1 MARLNLSSMILRR
14 LFSTQVNHVIGG
26 VRRDRNAGALA
37 RLRIK
42 LCYLVRHQ
50 RLVDLDSPATFNE
63 LVQRRKLQNRDMR
76 MVTLADKVAVKA
88 LVADALGNE
97 WVIPTLWHGPM
108 LPELCDWPRP
118 FVIKSRHG
126 TKQNIYVRDDNF
138 RWPDLRTRAAKWMRQ
153 PYGQWLDEWLYAH
166 IPRGILV
173 EPFVGDDGQ
182 LPIDYKIFVFG
193 GVATHV
199 QVHLERENA
208 HRWIVF
214 DRNWNRVSA
223 VTSDADPLAPK
234 SLGQM
239 LAAAEILSR
248 GFDFVRCDFYEI
260 GGKPKFG
267 EMTFYPGSGLDK
279 FNPVALDTEFGR
291 YWLDAGGR

>member
-1 MARLNLSSMILRR
+1 MAEFIYGSKEVLGDS
-14 LFSTQVNHVIGG
+14 
-26 VRRDRNAGALA
+26 NAGALA
-37 RLRIK
+37 RLRIRI
-42 LCYLVRHQ
+42 CYLVRHQ
-50 RLVDLDSPATFNE
+50 KWVDLTTPTTFNE

-76 MVTLADKVAVKA
+76 MVTLADKVAVKDM
-88 LVADALGNE
+88 VADALGAE
-97 WVIPTLWHGPM
+97 WVIPIVWHGAA
-108 LPELCDWPRP
+108 LPDIPDWTRP

-126 TKQNIYVRDDNF
+126 CNQNIYVRDDNF
-138 RWPDLRTRAAKWMRQ
+138 SWPVLQAIAAKWMRQ

-173 EPFVGDDGQ
+173 EPFVGDQDN

-199 QVHLERENA
+199 QVHLEREKG

-214 DRNWNRVSA
+214 DRNWTRVSA
-223 VTSDADPLAPK
+223 ITSDPDPAPPK
-234 SLGQM
+234 SLQHM
-239 LAAAEILSR
+239 LEAAERLSR

-260 GGKPKFG
+260 SGQPKFG

-279 FNPVALDTEFGR
+279 FNPIALDVAFGR